1 MRTLVWVCVC
11 STSAALVPFELFG
24 VPRRTAQLGSAG
36 SDTSLPKIVT
46 SAAASTLYNFFVLT
60 EEQKAELE
68 KGLQEDS
75 DRLQESRDRTEASR
89 LKLIQSDELLGRLMN
104 FFCEATA

>member
-46 SAAASTLYNFFVLT
+46 SAAASTLYNLFVLT
-60 EEQKAELE
+60 EEQKVELE
-68 KGLQEDS
+68 K
-75 DRLQESRDRTEASR
+75 RESRKIVIDSRSSVIEPRHPASR
-89 LKLIQSDELLGRLMN
+89 
-104 FFCEATA
+104 

>member
-46 SAAASTLYNFFVLT
+46 SAAASTLYNLFVLT
-60 EEQKAELE
+60 EEGRPSLK
-68 KGLQEDS
+68 K
-75 DRLQESRDRTEASR
+75 ESRKIVIDSRSPVIEPRHPASR
-89 LKLIQSDELLGRLMN
+89 
-104 FFCEATA
+104 

>member
-24 VPRRTAQLGSAG
+24 APRRTAQLGSAG
-36 SDTSLPKIVT
+36 SDTPLHKIAT

-60 EEQKAELE
+60 KEREAELE
-68 KGLQEDS
+68 KREQENS

-89 LKLIQSDELLGRLMN
+89 ASR
-104 FFCEATA
+104 